1 MCKIRYIITY
11 LRSVTIEMSAS
22 PQLTINWVISI
33 VFKLWSL
40 TETIMKA
47 AALSPLQSP
56 GRMVAI
62 LTDILMVVT
71 IRVELNK
78 REVFSKLFRQNV
90 QQFSRYRA
98 VTAKI
103 ARKFAFRL
111 SRATINNLNII
122 AVLKGVT
129 ILKVDVCKYHP
140 NPPARSNGDGL
151 CRIVVVRIGVWVIR
165 RRQDATLRQPRISL
179 HHICNMLTYES
190 WQKGKV
196 TTLLVNSTYSTPA
209 SSPSRLLPHCCKTEH
224 EQC

>member
-1 MCKIRYIITY
+1 
-11 LRSVTIEMSAS
+11 MSAS

-56 GRMVAI
+56 ARMVAI
-62 LTDILMVVT
+62 LTTT
-71 IRVELNK
+71 IRVELDK
-78 REVFSKLFRQNV
+78 CKVFGKLLRQDV

-103 ARKFAFRL
+103 ARNFAFRL
-111 SRATINNLNII
+111 SRATINYLNII

-129 ILKVDVCKYHP
+129 IFKVDVCKYYP

-224 EQC
+224 EQCQ

>member
-22 PQLTINWVISI
+22 PQLTINWGISI

-40 TETIMKA
+40 TETIVKA

-56 GRMVAI
+56 ARMVAI
-62 LTDILMVVT
+62 LTTT
-71 IRVELNK
+71 IRVELDK
-78 REVFSKLFRQNV
+78 CKVFGKLFRQNV

-224 EQC
+224 EQCQ